1 MEDLWSSFFGGTGEE
16 KIPTTFKIHHSGSKT
31 KSALHGMV
39 SKGHIICTLNT
50 DAECILPLEV
60 LKSLDNNHPLRIH
73 AIIDVTCQ
81 HNCGTRRKY
90 MLI

>member
-1 MEDLWSSFFGGTGEE
+1 MEEFFWGTGEE
-16 KIPTTFKIHHSGSKT
+16 KIPTTFKIHHSGNKT
-31 KSALHGMV
+31 KSTLHGMF

-60 LKSLDNNHPLRIH
+60 LKSLDNNHPLHIH

-81 HNCGTRRKY
+81 HNWHKKKVYAYLKY
-90 MLI
+90 I